1 MIHLENKTVGN
12 IVTENVNTAKVF
24 HKYHIDFGFNG
35 DIVLKKVC
43 KKKKLDIA
51 EVILELNGV
60 NKNHFYL
67 KDYNNWHLNLLITFL
82 TDVHHLHKQDD
93 LMLLKKL
100 ANQVNIKY
108 GETYHFINTVV
119 NSVISIADDLLM
131 KMNYEETVIYPHIKK
146 LVAIRSK
153 PKGTFPLQAVLSENA
168 AIIEKQRLIISE
180 KFKVITKFTNN
191 YHLPKDVCKTY
202 TVFYYKL
209 KKFQFYLQEHNHIE
223 RNILL
228 PKALQ
233 LEKSL
238 LDSA

>member
-35 DIVLKKVC
+35 NIVLNKIC

-51 EVILELNGV
+51 EVILELNAV
-60 NKNHFYL
+60 HENHFYL
-67 KDYNNWHLNLLITFL
+67 KDYNNWHLNLLISFL

-93 LMLLKKL
+93 LMLLKEL

-108 GETYHFINTVV
+108 GDSYHLINKVV
-119 NSVISIADDLLM
+119 KNVISIADDLLM

-153 PKGTFPLQAVLSENA
+153 PKGTFTLQPVLSKNTA
-168 AIIEKQRLIISE
+168 TIEKHQHIISE
-180 KFKVITKFTNN
+180 KFKVISKFTANFQ
-191 YHLPKDVCKTY
+191 LPNEACKTY
-202 TVFYYKL
+202 NLFFYKL

-223 RNILL
+223 KNILF
-228 PKALQ
+228 PKALA

-238 LDSA
+238 L